1 MVPWAIPDPT
11 PEVSLRDI
19 ITTRRLLEVQQILD
33 KLADFMAKVNRLMRG
48 SWCEADLQPPFP
60 GRIFGAGLDGSI
72 HTRRRPWTSRSPI

>member
-33 KLADFMAKVNRLMRG
+33 KLADFMAKVNQWGQWRSRG
-48 SWCEADLQPPFP
+48 QPQLQPSRDLDLDRKFRVDLTPKTDWTA
-60 GRIFGAGLDGSI
+60 RGL
-72 HTRRRPWTSRSPI
+72 